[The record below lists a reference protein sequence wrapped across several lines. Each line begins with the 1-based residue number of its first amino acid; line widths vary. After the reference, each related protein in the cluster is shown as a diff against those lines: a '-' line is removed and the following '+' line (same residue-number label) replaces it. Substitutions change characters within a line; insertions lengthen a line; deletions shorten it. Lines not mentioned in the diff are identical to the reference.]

1 MSNEESRLRVM
12 RTTNPIKLAY
22 VVVDNRDCFNCG
34 EKGHL
39 SYNCPNPKNN
49 GGCGRSRGGR
59 GGGRGRRRG
68 RGHGSPSANVAS
80 AAKALSITLTGEQLK
95 MWEQW
100 QKRKDSET
108 SLDSTTTTSHFANFT
123 NYAHLGE
130 GTQAQ
135 ALASSYK
142 HHIDW
147 VIDSGTSKHFIEE
160 SHSFTTYIP
169 YPHSETIQIVD
180 GTSQPIHGVGS
191 VECT

>member
-1 MSNEESRLRVM
+1 LIR
-12 RTTNPIKLAY
+12 
-22 VVVDNRDCFNCG
+22 
-34 EKGHL
+34 
-39 SYNCPNPKNN
+39 
-49 GGCGRSRGGR
+49 
-59 GGGRGRRRG
+59 
-68 RGHGSPSANVAS
+68 
-80 AAKALSITLTGEQLK
+80 EQLK

-100 QKRKDSET
+100 QKGKASET
-108 SLDSTTTTSHFANFT
+108 SLDSVTTTCHFGNFANYT
-123 NYAHLGE
+123 HLGE

-147 VIDSGTSKHFIEE
+147 VIDSVTSKHVIEE